1 MSERYKETANW
12 RALAPSM
19 INHPDLE
26 VRELM
31 LAADDALQVLADNI
45 CGTGPWADKLPR
57 FCPDGIG
64 KIADQLQL
72 RLIRCYQASM
82 KEAD

>member
-1 MSERYKETANW
+1 MKERYEETANW
-12 RALAPSM
+12 RALTPSM
-19 INHPDLE
+19 INHKDLV

-57 FCPDGIG
+57 FSPSGIG
-64 KIADQLQL
+64 KIADNLQL
-72 RLIRCYQASM
+72 RLIRCYQASI